1 MYVSNSCFNFQLL
14 RISEALLDFEFRYNK
29 KQPALKLLHPKYLV
43 FIQDVRVIYEH
54 ENMNQPQ
61 GVPLNIFV

>member
-1 MYVSNSCFNFQLL
+1 MQQ
-14 RISEALLDFEFRYNK
+14 

-61 GVPLNIFV
+61 GDPLNIFV